1 MLDLKLQFDIARR
14 AYPSVRRGLNEEW
27 ANFLKHLKKH
37 KLELKGT
44 IPLLLPAIRTQI
56 SWRAWLKSQNQPV
69 RYWKDFSTW
78 INNSC
83 WTDEM
88 PEYNAAVSAK
98 RTQTARIAKTKSQM
112 MAEQGATLSSI
123 LEQRRL
129 EYDEEMKKQRERVM
143 GVGK

>member
-1 MLDLKLQFDIARR
+1 MLDLKLQFDMARR

-27 ANFLKHLKKH
+27 ANFLRQLKKQ
-37 KLELKGT
+37 KLDLKET
-44 IPLLLPAIRTQI
+44 VALLLPSIREQI
-56 SWRAWLKSQNQPV
+56 SWRGWLKAKNRPV
-69 RYWKDFSTW
+69 PYWKNFSTW

-83 WTDEM
+83 WTEEM
-88 PEYNAAVSAK
+88 PEYKTATALN
-98 RTQTARIAKTKSQM
+98 RTQTARIVKTKSQE